1 MSVKQDPFGVTFLA
15 LPAAERSTFSLDKFM
30 GSDVSVRRRGETQE
44 YERVERNGKSN
55 SQMYQQVLSTIAHAL
70 RQSQESCVC

>member
-15 LPAAERSTFSLDKFM
+15 LPAAERSTFSLDEFM
-30 GSDVSVRRRGETQE
+30 GSDVSVWRRGETQE

-55 SQMYQQVLSTIAHAL
+55 SQMYQQVLSTIAHTL
-70 RQSQESCVC
+70 RQSQEWRVC

>member
-55 SQMYQQVLSTIAHAL
+55 SQMYQQVLSTIAHTL
-70 RQSQESCVC
+70 RHSQEWRVC

>member
-1 MSVKQDPFGVTFLA
+1 MTFMA
-15 LPAAERSTFSLDKFM
+15 LPAAERATFSLDEFM
-30 GSDVSVRRRGETQE
+30 GSDVSVQRRSEAQE

-70 RQSQESCVC
+70 RQSQEWRVC